1 MQNCHGKASMDNAL
15 FVSVSCHARDPG
27 PCLEKDS
34 KSQHALPRF
43 LRIGEGLNEPHK
55 GLKTDMGKTRREC

>member
-15 FVSVSCHARDPG
+15 FVPVSCQARDPG

-34 KSQHALPRF
+34 KSQHALPWV
-43 LRIGEGLNEPHK
+43 GEGLNEPHK
-55 GLKTDMGKTRREC
+55 GLKTDMGKTGKEC